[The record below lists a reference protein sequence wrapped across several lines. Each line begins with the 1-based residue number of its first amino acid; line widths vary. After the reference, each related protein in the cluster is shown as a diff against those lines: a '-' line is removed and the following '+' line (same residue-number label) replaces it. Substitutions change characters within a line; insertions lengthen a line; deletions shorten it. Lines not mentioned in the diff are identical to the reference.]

1 MFSILLSAATYAA
14 VQSPTA
20 TAVGDD
26 IIVTAS
32 LLPLTKDE
40 ATGSV
45 TTFDEQEIETL
56 GEPFLT
62 DYLRLVPGTSVSVAG
77 SPGALSQ
84 VRIRGAEA
92 NQTLLFVDGIAFN
105 DVASDGA
112 ARFETISSDGLGH
125 IEVIRGPQSALWGS
139 EALGGV
145 IAVATPDPLGARRG
159 SLVAEFGSL
168 DSARLGGAFVSGGD
182 RAGLTATASWSR
194 SDGIDILGGG
204 SGDRDGFENYGGSL
218 KGVFRPSPD
227 TEVGLTGRYVRH
239 SFYFDG
245 TDPNTFQRA
254 DTAESSIAETFGVRG
269 WAQYGLGDD
278 APWSILAQAQHLDS
292 ENRNSDGELRT
303 NDTLGKRTRF
313 GVQATRRIALA
324 GSRHALIGAVEREEE
339 EFGTRDLL
347 FGGGSDVDYD
357 RGRTA
362 FTGEWRATWGTALTT
377 DIALRHDRFNR
388 FKDETTLRA
397 GTVLAIGGGFSLLGS
412 YGEGIVQP
420 GFAELFG
427 FAPDTGF
434 VGNPALTPETSKGFE
449 AGLRWA
455 GRKASVEL
463 VGFSNNL
470 RDEIVHSQLTP
481 FPASTYT
488 YVNAEGKSRR
498 RGVELSGEWR
508 PTEEVALGGNY
519 TLLDA
524 READNGAED
533 PAREIRRPRHSG
545 NLYAA
550 WENGPL
556 SLGASA
562 AYVGKRRDID
572 FNTYSDAVLDDYV
585 LVGARIAYALTPG
598 IEAFGR
604 IDNFGDADYVD
615 QVGYNTP
622 GRTIYAGLRLR
633 LGR

>member
-1 MFSILLSAATYAA
+1 MFSVLLSAAAHAA
-14 VQSPTA
+14 IKSPTA
-20 TAVGDD
+20 SAADED
-26 IIVTAS
+26 IVVTAS
-32 LLPLTKDE
+32 LLPLAEAE

-45 TTFDEQEIETL
+45 TLFDEAEIEAL
-56 GEPFLT
+56 AEPFVA
-62 DYLRLVPGTSVSVAG
+62 DYLRLVPGGSVSVAG
-77 SPGALSQ
+77 SPGAQAQ

-112 ARFETISSDGLGH
+112 ARFETISADGLGR

-145 IAVATPDPLGARRG
+145 IAIETPNPLGERRA
-159 SLVAEFGSL
+159 SLLGEYGSL
-168 DSARLGGAFVSGGD
+168 DSARLAGAFVSGGET
-182 RAGLTATASWSR
+182 AGLTATASWSR

-204 SGDRDGFENYGGSL
+204 TGDRDGYENYGGSL
-218 KGVFRPSPD
+218 KGVTRLGAD
-227 TEVGLTGRYVRH
+227 TEIGAVGRYVRH
-239 SFYFDG
+239 YFEFDG
-245 TDPNTFQRA
+245 TDDNFRRA
-254 DTAESSIAETFGVRG
+254 DTAEKSVAETYAVRG
-269 WAQYGLGDD
+269 WAKYGLGDN
-278 APWSILAQAQHLDS
+278 APWSILAQAQFLDS
-292 ENRNSDGELRT
+292 ENRNSDGEVRT

-313 GVQATRRIALA
+313 GAQGTRRFES
-324 GSRHALIGAVEREEE
+324 GGGRHALIGAIEREEE

-347 FGGGSDVDYD
+347 FGGGRDVDYD

-362 FTGEWRATWGTALTT
+362 FTGEWRANWGTSLTT
-377 DIALRHDRFNR
+377 DVALRHDRFNR
-388 FKDETTLRA
+388 FKDETTFRA
-397 GTVLAIGGGFSLLGS
+397 GAILGIGGGFSLLGS

-427 FAPDTGF
+427 YAPDSGF
-434 VGNPALTPETSKGFE
+434 VGNPALTPEKSNGFE

-455 GRKASVEL
+455 GQKASLEL

-470 RDEIVHSQLTP
+470 RNEIVYSQLTP

-508 PTEEVALGGNY
+508 PVDGLSLGGNY

-524 READNGAED
+524 READSGPGE
-533 PAREIRRPRHSG
+533 PLREIRRPRHSG
-545 NLYAA
+545 NLYGV
-550 WENGPL
+550 WERGPL

-562 AYVGKRRDID
+562 AYVGKRRDTD
-572 FNTYSDAVLDDYV
+572 FDTYSDVTLGDY
-585 LVGARIAYALTPG
+585 LLIGARIGYALQPNV
-598 IEAFGR
+598 EAFGR
-604 IDNFGDADYVD
+604 VDNLGDADYVD
-615 QVGYNTP
+615 LVGYNTP
-622 GRTIYAGLRLR
+622 GRTVHAGLRLR